1 MRVLGQ
7 SAMFDRQKRQGGY
20 FALAAYCIWGV
31 APIYFKLVGHV
42 QPLEIIAHRVT
53 WSAILLMAVL
63 ALSGKLGE
71 LRLPLKSLGWLLLS
85 AMLLACN
92 WLIFVFAVLND
103 QIIDTSL
110 GYFINPLVSVFLG
123 IFFLGERL
131 RPLQWLALSI
141 AFLGVMIQ
149 LVVLGHLP
157 LISLALAFSFGFYG
171 LIRKNLNLPAVS
183 GLALETL
190 IILPFA
196 LGYLVW
202 QQAQGALAFSNLSL
216 ETDLL
221 LVLGGVITSLPLL
234 FFAGAVTRL
243 SLTTVGIFQ
252 YLAPSLTLLL
262 AVFYFEEPFNRV
274 QFATFF
280 CVWVSIVIFTT
291 ESLGYHRKH
300 YRDHARASNDA
311 S

>member
-7 SAMFDRQKRQGGY
+7 SAMFDRQTRQGGY

-216 ETDLL
+216 QTDLL
-221 LVLGGVITSLPLL
+221 LVLGGVVTSLPLL

>member
-1 MRVLGQ
+1 VRVLGQ
-7 SAMFDRQKRQGGY
+7 SAMFDRQTRQGGY

-221 LVLGGVITSLPLL
+221 LVLGGVVTSLPLL

-291 ESLGYHRKH
+291 EALGYHRKH

>member
-7 SAMFDRQKRQGGY
+7 STMFDRQTRQGGY

-85 AMLLACN
+85 AMLLVCN

-221 LVLGGVITSLPLL
+221 LVLGGVVTSLPLL

-291 ESLGYHRKH
+291 EAVGYHRKH

>member
-1 MRVLGQ
+1 
-7 SAMFDRQKRQGGY
+7 MFDRQTRQGGY

-221 LVLGGVITSLPLL
+221 LVLGGVVTSLPLL

>member
-1 MRVLGQ
+1 M
-7 SAMFDRQKRQGGY
+7 
-20 FALAAYCIWGV
+20 AAYCIWGV

-291 ESLGYHRKH
+291 EAVGYHRKH

>member
-7 SAMFDRQKRQGGY
+7 SAMFDRKTLQGGY

-31 APIYFKLVGHV
+31 TPIYFKLVSHV

-53 WSAILLMAVL
+53 WSAVLLIAVL

-71 LRLPLKSLGWLLLS
+71 LRSPLKSLGWLLLS

-221 LVLGGVITSLPLL
+221 LVLGGVVTSLPLL

-291 ESLGYHRKH
+291 EALGYHRKH

>member
-7 SAMFDRQKRQGGY
+7 SAMFDRQTRQGGY

-221 LVLGGVITSLPLL
+221 LVLGGVVTSLPLL

>member
-1 MRVLGQ
+1 M
-7 SAMFDRQKRQGGY
+7 
-20 FALAAYCIWGV
+20 AAYCIWGV

-221 LVLGGVITSLPLL
+221 LVLGGVVTSLPLL

-262 AVFYFEEPFNRV
+262 AVLYFEEPFNRV

>member
-1 MRVLGQ
+1 
-7 SAMFDRQKRQGGY
+7 MFDRQTRQGGY

-196 LGYLVW
+196 LGYLAW

-221 LVLGGVITSLPLL
+221 LVLGGVVTSLPLL

>member
-7 SAMFDRQKRQGGY
+7 STMFDRQTRQGGY

-71 LRLPLKSLGWLLLS
+71 LRLPIKSLGWLLLS

-221 LVLGGVITSLPLL
+221 LVLGGVVTSLPLL

>member
-7 SAMFDRQKRQGGY
+7 SAMFDRPTRQGGY

-171 LIRKNLNLPAVS
+171 LIRKTSTYPPCRAWPWKPSLFYPSRWAISRGSKPKAHWPLATYRSRPICYWSLVAWSPLCRFYFLPA
-183 GLALETL
+183 
-190 IILPFA
+190 
-196 LGYLVW
+196 
-202 QQAQGALAFSNLSL
+202 
-216 ETDLL
+216 
-221 LVLGGVITSLPLL
+221 
-234 FFAGAVTRL
+234 
-243 SLTTVGIFQ
+243 
-252 YLAPSLTLLL
+252 PS
-262 AVFYFEEPFNRV
+262 R
-274 QFATFF
+274 
-280 CVWVSIVIFTT
+280 
-291 ESLGYHRKH
+291 G
-300 YRDHARASNDA
+300 
-311 S
+311 

>member
-1 MRVLGQ
+1 
-7 SAMFDRQKRQGGY
+7 
-20 FALAAYCIWGV
+20 LAAYCIWGV

-221 LVLGGVITSLPLL
+221 LVLGGVVTSLPLL

-280 CVWVSIVIFTT
+280 CVWVSIIIFTT

>member
-7 SAMFDRQKRQGGY
+7 SAMFDRKTLQGGY

-71 LRLPLKSLGWLLLS
+71 LRLPIKSLGWLLLS

-131 RPLQWLALSI
+131 RPLQWLALSV

-196 LGYLVW
+196 LGYLAW
-202 QQAQGALAFSNLSL
+202 QQAQGALSFSNLSL
-216 ETDLL
+216 GTDLL
-221 LVLGGVITSLPLL
+221 LVLGGLVTSLPLL

-262 AVFYFEEPFNRV
+262 AIFYFEEPFSST
-274 QFATFF
+274 QFTTFF

-291 ESLGYHRKH
+291 ESLGYHRKR
-300 YRDHARASNDA
+300 YRDHPRATDKA
-311 S
+311 P

>member
-1 MRVLGQ
+1 M
-7 SAMFDRQKRQGGY
+7 
-20 FALAAYCIWGV
+20 AAYCIWGV

-221 LVLGGVITSLPLL
+221 LVLGGVVTSLPLL

-291 ESLGYHRKH
+291 EAVGYHRKH

>member
-7 SAMFDRQKRQGGY
+7 STMFDRQTRQGGY

-85 AMLLACN
+85 AMLLVCN

-221 LVLGGVITSLPLL
+221 LVLGGVVTSLPLL

>member
-1 MRVLGQ
+1 
-7 SAMFDRQKRQGGY
+7 MFDRKTLQGGY
-20 FALAAYCIWGV
+20 FALAAYCIWGI

-63 ALSGKLGE
+63 ALSGKLTE
-71 LRLPLKSLGWLLLS
+71 LRLPIKSLGLLLLS
-85 AMLLACN
+85 ATLLACN

-110 GYFINPLVSVFLG
+110 GYFINPLISVFLG

-131 RPLQWLALSI
+131 RPKQWLALSI

-171 LIRKNLNLPAVS
+171 LIRKKLNLPAVS

-196 LGYLVW
+196 LGYLAW

-221 LVLGGVITSLPLL
+221 LVLGGVVTSLPLL
-234 FFAGAVTRL
+234 FFASAVTRL

-262 AVFYFEEPFNRV
+262 AVFYFEEPFNSV

-280 CVWVSIVIFTT
+280 CDWVSIVIFTT
-291 ESLGYHRKH
+291 ESLGYHRKQ
-300 YRDHARASNDA
+300 YRDHARATDKA
-311 S
+311 P

>member
-1 MRVLGQ
+1 M
-7 SAMFDRQKRQGGY
+7 
-20 FALAAYCIWGV
+20 
-31 APIYFKLVGHV
+31 GHV

-141 AFLGVMIQ
+141 AFYGVMIQ

-262 AVFYFEEPFNRV
+262 AVLYFEEPFNRV

>member
-7 SAMFDRQKRQGGY
+7 SAMFDRKTLQGGY

-31 APIYFKLVGHV
+31 TPIYFKLVGHV

-53 WSAILLMAVL
+53 WSAVLLMLIL

-71 LRLPLKSLGWLLLS
+71 LRLPIKSLGWLLLS

-190 IILPFA
+190 IVLPFA
-196 LGYLVW
+196 LTYLAW
-202 QQAQGALAFSNLSL
+202 QQAQGALSFSKLSL

-221 LVLGGVITSLPLL
+221 LVLGGVVTSLPLL

-252 YLAPSLTLLL
+252 YLAPGLTLLL
-262 AVFYFEEPFNRV
+262 AVLYFEEPFSRV

-280 CVWVSIVIFTT
+280 CVWVSIFIFTT

-300 YRDHARASNDA
+300 YRDHARL
-311 S
+311 

>member
-1 MRVLGQ
+1 
-7 SAMFDRQKRQGGY
+7 
-20 FALAAYCIWGV
+20 
-31 APIYFKLVGHV
+31 
-42 QPLEIIAHRVT
+42 
-53 WSAILLMAVL
+53 
-63 ALSGKLGE
+63 
-71 LRLPLKSLGWLLLS
+71 
-85 AMLLACN
+85 MLLACN

-202 QQAQGALAFSNLSL
+202 QQARGALAFSNLSL

-221 LVLGGVITSLPLL
+221 LVLGGVVTSLPLL

>member
-7 SAMFDRQKRQGGY
+7 SAMFDRQTRQGGY

-71 LRLPLKSLGWLLLS
+71 LRLPIKNLGWLLLS

-221 LVLGGVITSLPLL
+221 LVLGGVVTSLPLL

>member
-1 MRVLGQ
+1 MLVRGQ
-7 SAMFDRQKRQGGY
+7 GAMFDRKTLQGGY

-42 QPLEIIAHRVT
+42 HPLEIIAHRVT
-53 WSAILLMAVL
+53 WSAILLMVVL

-71 LRLPLKSLGWLLLS
+71 LRLPIKSLGWLLLS
-85 AMLLACN
+85 AILLACN

-141 AFLGVMIQ
+141 AFLGIMIQ
-149 LVVLGHLP
+149 LAVLGRLP

-196 LGYLVW
+196 LAYLSW
-202 QQAQGALAFSNLSL
+202 QQTQGAMSFSNLSL

-221 LVLGGVITSLPLL
+221 LVLGGVVTSLPLL

-262 AVFYFEEPFNRV
+262 AVCYFEEPFSRV
-274 QFATFF
+274 QFVTFF

-300 YRDHARASNDA
+300 YRDHGRAADEA
-311 S
+311 A

>member
-7 SAMFDRQKRQGGY
+7 SAMFDRQTRQGGY
-20 FALAAYCIWGV
+20 FALTAYCIWGV

-53 WSAILLMAVL
+53 WSAILLMVVL

-202 QQAQGALAFSNLSL
+202 QQARGALAFSNLSL

-221 LVLGGVITSLPLL
+221 LVLGGVVTSLPLL

-280 CVWVSIVIFTT
+280 CVWVSIIIFTT

>member
-7 SAMFDRQKRQGGY
+7 SAMFDRQTRQGGY

-190 IILPFA
+190 LILPFA

-221 LVLGGVITSLPLL
+221 LVLGGVVTSLPLL

-291 ESLGYHRKH
+291 EAVGYHRKH

>member
-7 SAMFDRQKRQGGY
+7 SAMFDRQTRQGGY

-71 LRLPLKSLGWLLLS
+71 LRLPIKSLGWLLLS

-131 RPLQWLALSI
+131 RTLQWLALSI

-196 LGYLVW
+196 LGYLAW

-221 LVLGGVITSLPLL
+221 LVLGGVVTSLPLL

>member
-7 SAMFDRQKRQGGY
+7 SAMFDRQTRQGGY

-291 ESLGYHRKH
+291 EAVGYHRKH

>member
-1 MRVLGQ
+1 M
-7 SAMFDRQKRQGGY
+7 
-20 FALAAYCIWGV
+20 AAYCIWGV

-196 LGYLVW
+196 LGYLAW

-221 LVLGGVITSLPLL
+221 LVLGGVVTSLPLL

>member
-1 MRVLGQ
+1 
-7 SAMFDRQKRQGGY
+7 MFDRQTRQGGY

-202 QQAQGALAFSNLSL
+202 QHAQGALAFSNLSL

-221 LVLGGVITSLPLL
+221 LVLGGVVTSLPLL

>member
-1 MRVLGQ
+1 
-7 SAMFDRQKRQGGY
+7 
-20 FALAAYCIWGV
+20 LAAYCIWGV

>member
-1 MRVLGQ
+1 MLVRGQ
-7 SAMFDRQKRQGGY
+7 GAMFDRKTLQGGY

-171 LIRKNLNLPAVS
+171 LIRKNLNLPAVP

-221 LVLGGVITSLPLL
+221 LVLGGVVTSLPLL

-280 CVWVSIVIFTT
+280 CVWVSIIIFTT

>member
-7 SAMFDRQKRQGGY
+7 SAMFDRQTRQGGY

-221 LVLGGVITSLPLL
+221 LVLGGVVTSLPLL

-262 AVFYFEEPFNRV
+262 AVLYFEEPFNRV

>member
-7 SAMFDRQKRQGGY
+7 SAMFDRHTRQGGY

-53 WSAILLMAVL
+53 WSAILLMVVL

-85 AMLLACN
+85 AMLLAFN

-103 QIIDTSL
+103 QIIYTSL

-221 LVLGGVITSLPLL
+221 LVLGGVVTSLPLL

>member
-1 MRVLGQ
+1 MLVRGQ
-7 SAMFDRQKRQGGY
+7 GAMFDRKTLQGGY

-42 QPLEIIAHRVT
+42 HPLEIIAHRVT
-53 WSAILLMAVL
+53 WSAILLMVVL

-71 LRLPLKSLGWLLLS
+71 LRLPIKSLGWLLLS
-85 AMLLACN
+85 AILLACN

-141 AFLGVMIQ
+141 AFLGIMIQ
-149 LVVLGHLP
+149 LAVLGRLP

-196 LGYLVW
+196 LAYLP
-202 QQAQGALAFSNLSL
+202 GSK
-216 ETDLL
+216 
-221 LVLGGVITSLPLL
+221 P
-234 FFAGAVTRL
+234 
-243 SLTTVGIFQ
+243 
-252 YLAPSLTLLL
+252 
-262 AVFYFEEPFNRV
+262 
-274 QFATFF
+274 
-280 CVWVSIVIFTT
+280 
-291 ESLGYHRKH
+291 K
-300 YRDHARASNDA
+300 AR
-311 S
+311 

>member
-1 MRVLGQ
+1 MAHYVA
-7 SAMFDRQKRQGGY
+7 SV
-20 FALAAYCIWGV
+20 LAAPLPFAGPSCSRRRASRSRTRFFRTAFAATGPGAEAKV
-31 APIYFKLVGHV
+31 AKAV
-42 QPLEIIAHRVT
+42 E
-53 WSAILLMAVL
+53 MA
-63 ALSGKLGE
+63 K
-71 LRLPLKSLGWLLLS
+71 
-85 AMLLACN
+85 
-92 WLIFVFAVLND
+92 
-103 QIIDTSL
+103 
-110 GYFINPLVSVFLG
+110 
-123 IFFLGERL
+123 
-131 RPLQWLALSI
+131 LALSI
-141 AFLGVMIQ
+141 ALLGVMIQ

-171 LIRKNLNLPAVS
+171 LIRKKLNLPAVS

-196 LGYLVW
+196 LGYLAW

-221 LVLGGVITSLPLL
+221 LVLGGVVTSLPLL
-234 FFAGAVTRL
+234 FFASAVTRL

-262 AVFYFEEPFNRV
+262 AVFYFEEPFNSV

-291 ESLGYHRKH
+291 ESLGYHRKQ
-300 YRDHARASNDA
+300 YRDHARATDKA
-311 S
+311 P

>member
-7 SAMFDRQKRQGGY
+7 SAMFDRQTRQGGY

-221 LVLGGVITSLPLL
+221 LVLGGVVTSLPLL

-291 ESLGYHRKH
+291 EAVGYHRKH

>member
-7 SAMFDRQKRQGGY
+7 SAMFDRQTRQGGY

-71 LRLPLKSLGWLLLS
+71 LRLPIKSLGWLLLS

-202 QQAQGALAFSNLSL
+202 QQARGALAFSNLSL

-221 LVLGGVITSLPLL
+221 LVLGGVVTSLPLL

>member
-7 SAMFDRQKRQGGY
+7 SAMFDRQTRQGGY

-71 LRLPLKSLGWLLLS
+71 LRLPIKSLGWLLLS

-291 ESLGYHRKH
+291 EAVGYHRKH

>member
-1 MRVLGQ
+1 
-7 SAMFDRQKRQGGY
+7 MFDRKTLQGGY
-20 FALAAYCIWGV
+20 FALAAYCIWGI

-63 ALSGKLGE
+63 ALSGKLTE
-71 LRLPLKSLGWLLLS
+71 LRLPIKSLGLLLLS
-85 AMLLACN
+85 ATLLACN

-110 GYFINPLVSVFLG
+110 GYFINPLISVFLG

-131 RPLQWLALSI
+131 RPKQWLALSI

-171 LIRKNLNLPAVS
+171 LIRKKLNLPAVS

-196 LGYLVW
+196 LGYLAW

-221 LVLGGVITSLPLL
+221 LVLGGVVTSLPLL
-234 FFAGAVTRL
+234 FFASAVTRL

-262 AVFYFEEPFNRV
+262 AVFYFEEPFNSV

-291 ESLGYHRKH
+291 ESLGYHRKQ
-300 YRDHARASNDA
+300 YRDHARATDKA
-311 S
+311 P